1 MNAESPTN
9 QNTSFNSDLTDGR
22 EKGDWKTRYS
32 DVNALNAINWEK
44 KYLIALFIIVLFI
57 SVLLGIYFKECI
69 DFLNID
75 CISSEF
81 KIYCFAFLGGMLG
94 GIVFSMKW
102 LYHSVAKN
110 TWNLDRRLWRLLTPL
125 LSSVVA
131 LIIVMLLN
139 SDILKASNSY
149 VSIYKSFAV
158 GFLAG
163 YFSDSAIGKLTEIA
177 QVLFG
182 GSSAKGK

>member
-1 MNAESPTN
+1 MIQDSSPT
-9 QNTSFNSDLTDGR
+9 QNNSFNSDLTDGR
-22 EKGDWKTRYS
+22 EKGDWKTRY
-32 DVNALNAINWEK
+32 DDRIAINAIHWEK
-44 KYLIALFIIVLFI
+44 KYLIILFIIIIVASIFLGLFFN
-57 SVLLGIYFKECI
+57 GCIYFIVSTCV
-69 DFLNID
+69 FT
-75 CISSEF
+75 EF
-81 KIYCFAFLGGMLG
+81 RIYCFAFLGGMLG
-94 GIVFSMKW
+94 GTVFSMKW
-102 LYHSVAKN
+102 LYHSVAKH
-110 TWNLDRRLWRLLTPL
+110 TWNIDRRLWRLLTPM

-139 SDILKASNSY
+139 SDILKSNNTI

-182 GSSAKGK
+182 SSSAKGK